1 MSTDDLWLIDG
12 YAQFFRAFHAIRT
25 DMRSP
30 VTSEPT
36 NMTYGFVDMLL
47 KLQNVHHPRRLAV
60 VLDVSGDRGTF
71 RNEIYPEYKANRD
84 APPSEL
90 KPQVERCLSL
100 LGQLGI
106 PVYGSEGFEADDV
119 IATIVRRIR
128 REDQDVSIRIVSKD
142 KDLQQ
147 LLDEQV
153 RMVDV
158 HKDTWIG
165 PRELQE
171 DKGISPDQ
179 VVDMLALMGDT
190 ADNVPGVP
198 GIGPKTAA
206 MLIADHGSLDGIYR
220 AIDSEADLPASK
232 RSIKGKRLENLLA
245 SRDSIPL
252 SRRLVTLCDDC
263 PVDFELESTMVD
275 FDRADREGVDETLRI
290 LGFNRL
296 RDAYRT
302 LLGGDLEITDQAS
315 PEDGGDDGAGT
326 LFAASGSEPLSD
338 TTPVD
343 GDYDV
348 VRDLDAL
355 EQLLATA
362 KASSRIAIDTETDS
376 LGPRSAA
383 LAGISLSVKEGT
395 GSYVPL
401 RSPDQSS
408 HLDLETARPLLERL
422 LGDPAIE
429 KVGQNLKFD
438 LVVLR
443 SHGFQVA
450 GVVGDSMIAS
460 YVEDATRASHKLDT
474 LSETI
479 LDRRCVPITAIIGKG
494 KDQRPFS
501 EVALETAAPYAAED
515 ADVSLR
521 LERTFHRAIEAEGL
535 DTLYEE
541 TEVPLVEVLA
551 GLEFEGIMVDPDE
564 LDQQREALSD
574 RIDELRQQI
583 VDASP
588 RDFNP
593 DSPKQLAG
601 ALFDAV
607 DAEPPGLGLKPI
619 KKGKTG
625 PSTDA
630 EVMEKLAEDTS
641 IQTPIPGLILE
652 YRQLTKLVNTYL
664 VALKEAIDPTTG
676 RIHASF
682 NQTGT
687 ATGRLSSSDPNLQN
701 IPIRTEVGRRIRRAF
716 VAPAGRLLLAADYSQ
731 VELRM
736 LAHLSGDPGLRLAFE
751 RGEDIHAMVAAEV
764 LGVPLEDVDDE
775 MRSTAKMINFGI
787 VYGITGYGLARRL
800 GGDMDVSTADGI
812 IQDYKA
818 RFPRIRD
825 FLEACVEQA
834 KDKGWVET
842 ILGRR
847 RRVPQV
853 TARNPM
859 ERQLG
864 DRIAINTVVQG
875 SAADLIK
882 RAMIDLH
889 RQLPVAH
896 PTARMILQ
904 IHDELVFE
912 VDEDSVEEVASMV
925 REHMEQAMILDVP
938 LVAEPSWGR
947 TWADTK

>member
-1 MSTDDLWLIDG
+1 MSSNDLWLIDG

-47 KLQNVHHPRRLAV
+47 KLQNVHHPKRLAV

-71 RNEIYPEYKANRD
+71 RNQIYPEYKANRD

-128 REDQDVSIRIVSKD
+128 KEEADVAIRIISKD

-147 LLDEQV
+147 LLDDEV

-165 PRELQE
+165 PKELRQE
-171 DKGISPDQ
+171 KGIDPDQ

-206 MLIADHGSLDGIYR
+206 MLIAEHGSVDGIYQ
-220 AIDSEADLPASK
+220 AIDAEADLPASK
-232 RSIKGKRLENLLA
+232 RSIKGKRLENLVA
-245 SRDSIPL
+245 SRESIPL
-252 SRRLVTLCDDC
+252 SRQLVTLCDDC
-263 PVDFELESTMVD
+263 PVDFELETTLVD
-275 FDRADREGVDETLRI
+275 FARSDREGVDETLRI

-302 LLGGDLEITDQAS
+302 MLGGPPTA
-315 PEDGGDDGAGT
+315 PTKAVEDHDDGAGT
-326 LFAASGSEPLSD
+326 LFASDRDDEAPSD

-343 GDYDV
+343 GEYDV
-348 VRDLDAL
+348 INDLDGL
-355 EQLLATA
+355 QRLLTSAQA
-362 KASSRIAIDTETDS
+362 APRIAIDTETDS

-383 LAGISLSVKEGT
+383 LAGISVSIAEGT

-422 LGDPAIE
+422 LGDPSIE

-438 LVVLR
+438 IVVLR
-443 SHGFQVA
+443 SHGFEIA

-460 YVEDATRASHKLDT
+460 YVQDATRASHGLNA

-479 LDRRCVPITAIIGKG
+479 LGRRCVPIEAIIGKG

-501 EVALETAAPYAAED
+501 EVPLETSAPYAAED

-521 LERTFHRAIEAEGL
+521 LERTLFESIDNEGM
-535 DTLYEE
+535 DTLYRE
-541 TEVPLVEVLA
+541 TEIPLVQVLA
-551 GLEFEGIMVDPDE
+551 GLEFEGIKVDPDE
-564 LDQQREALSD
+564 LDQQREALSG

-601 ALFDAV
+601 VLFDAV

-630 EVMEKLAEDTS
+630 EVMEKLADDAS
-641 IQTPIPGLILE
+641 IQTPIPTLILE
-652 YRQLTKLVNTYL
+652 YRQLTKLVGTYL
-664 VALKEAIDPTTG
+664 VALKEAIDPATG

-716 VAPAGRLLLAADYSQ
+716 VAPEGRLLLAADYSQ

-736 LAHLSGDPGLRLAFE
+736 LAHLSGDPGLRSAFE
-751 RGEDIHAMVAAEV
+751 RGDDIHAMVAAEV
-764 LGVPLEDVDDE
+764 LGVPIEDVDDE

-800 GGDMDVSTADGI
+800 GGDMDVPTADGI

-818 RFPRIRD
+818 RFPMIRD
-825 FLEACVEQA
+825 FLDACVAQA
-834 KDKGWVET
+834 KEKGWVET

-853 TARNPM
+853 NARNPM

-882 RAMIDLH
+882 RAMIDLD
-889 RQLPVAH
+889 RQLPAAH

-912 VDEDSVEEVASMV
+912 VDEKSVEDVASMV
-925 REHMEQAMILDVP
+925 RKHMEHAMALNVP

>member
-1 MSTDDLWLIDG
+1 MSTNDLWLIDG

-47 KLQNVHHPRRLAV
+47 KLQTVHRPRRLAV

-71 RNEIYPEYKANRD
+71 RNRIYPEYKANRD

-90 KPQVERCLSL
+90 APQVERCLAL
-100 LGQLGI
+100 LGQLAV
-106 PVYGSEGFEADDV
+106 PVYGAEGFEADDV
-119 IATIVRRIR
+119 IATIVRRM
-128 REDQDVSIRIVSKD
+128 REKEPDLSIRIISKD

-147 LLDEQV
+147 LLDDEV

-158 HKDTWIG
+158 HKDSWMG
-165 PRELQE
+165 PVELQAE
-171 DKGISPDQ
+171 KGIEPGQ

-206 MLIADHGSLDGIYR
+206 TLIADHGSIDGIYA
-220 AIDSEADLPASK
+220 AIDAETGLAASK

-245 SRDSIPL
+245 SRDAIPL
-252 SRRLVTLCDDC
+252 SRELVTLRDDC
-263 PVDFELESTMVD
+263 PVDFDLEATRVD
-275 FDRADREGVDETLRI
+275 FEEADKEGVDETLRI

-296 RDAYRT
+296 RDAYREM
-302 LLGGDLEITDQAS
+302 LGGPPEAAAVPAS
-315 PEDGGDDGAGT
+315 DDGAGT
-326 LFAASGSEPLSD
+326 LFATASDEADEGPP
-338 TTPVD
+338 TVPVD
-343 GDYDV
+343 GDYEV
-348 VRDLDAL
+348 VRDLASL
-355 EQLLATA
+355 ERLTRAAADLE
-362 KASSRIAIDTETDS
+362 RIAIDTETDS

-383 LAGISLSVKEGT
+383 LAGISISLSEGT
-395 GSYVPL
+395 GAYIPL
-401 RSPDQSS
+401 RSPDPES
-408 HLDLETARPLLERL
+408 HLDLETARPLLSGL
-422 LGDPAIE
+422 LGDPSIG
-429 KVGQNLKFD
+429 KVGHNLKFD

-443 SHGFQVA
+443 AHGFEVK

-460 YVEDATRASHKLDT
+460 YIDDATRGSHKLDA

-479 LDRRCVPITAIIGKG
+479 LQRRCVPITAVIGKG
-494 KDQRPFS
+494 RDQRPFS
-501 EVALETAAPYAAED
+501 TVPLETSAPYAAED

-521 LERTFHRAIEAEGL
+521 LERTLGESIDREGMT
-535 DTLYEE
+535 TLYLE

-551 GLEFEGIMVDPDE
+551 DLEYEGIEVDPDE
-564 LDQQREALSD
+564 LDRQREALSS
-574 RIDELRQQI
+574 RIEQLRAEI
-583 VDASP
+583 VAAAP
-588 RDFNP
+588 REFSP
-593 DSPKQLAG
+593 DSPRQLAG
-601 ALFDAV
+601 ALFDPI
-607 DAEPPGLGLKPI
+607 DADPPGLGLKPV

-630 EVMEKLAEDTS
+630 EVMEKLSEDPS
-641 IQTPIPGLILE
+641 VLSPIPGLILE
-652 YRQLTKLVNTYL
+652 YRKLTKLVSTYL
-664 VALKEAIDPTTG
+664 VALKEAIVPSTG

-682 NQTGT
+682 NQTMT

-701 IPIRTEVGRRIRRAF
+701 IPIRTEIGRRIRKAF
-716 VAPAGRLLLAADYSQ
+716 VAPPGRVLLAADYSQ

-736 LAHLSGDPGLRLAFE
+736 LAHLSGDQGLRTAFE
-751 RGEDIHAMVAAEV
+751 QDEDIHATVAAEV
-764 LGVPLEDVDDE
+764 LGVPLAEVDDD

-787 VYGITGYGLARRL
+787 VYGITGFGLARRL
-800 GGDMDVSTADGI
+800 GGDMDIPAADRI
-812 IQDYKA
+812 IEDYKN
-818 RFPRIRD
+818 RFPGIRD
-825 FLEACVEQA
+825 FLEACVDQA
-834 KDKGWVET
+834 ESKGWVET

-847 RRVPQV
+847 RLVPQV

-864 DRIAINTVVQG
+864 RRIAINTVVQG

-889 RQLPVAH
+889 RVLPDAH
-896 PTARMILQ
+896 PSTRMILQ

-912 VDEDSVEEVASMV
+912 VDGAEVETVAAMV
-925 REHMEQAMILDVP
+925 RERMENAMDLDVP
-938 LVAEPSWGR
+938 LVAEPSWGP

>member
-1 MSTDDLWLIDG
+1 MSADDLWLIDG

-47 KLQNVHHPRRLAV
+47 KLQNVHHPKRLAV

-71 RNEIYPEYKANRD
+71 RNEIFPEYKANRD

-119 IATIVRRIR
+119 IATIVRRMR
-128 REDQDVSIRIVSKD
+128 REEEDLEIRIVSKD

-147 LLDEQV
+147 LLDEEV

-158 HKDTWIG
+158 HKDTWMG
-165 PRELQE
+165 PEELREE
-171 DKGISPDQ
+171 KGIDPDQ

-206 MLIADHGSLDGIYR
+206 MLIAEHGSIDGIYR
-220 AIDSEADLPASK
+220 AIDAEADLPAGK

-245 SRDSIPL
+245 CRDTIPL
-252 SRRLVTLCDDC
+252 SRRLVTLRDDC
-263 PVDFELESTMVD
+263 PVDFDLQATQVD
-275 FDRADREGVDETLRI
+275 FAGSDREAVDETLRI

-302 LLGGDLEITDQAS
+302 MLGGEPETEAGNPDLESDQ
-315 PEDGGDDGAGT
+315 GAGT
-326 LFAASGSEPLSD
+326 LFASGIADEPTS
-338 TTPVD
+338 TRPVD
-343 GDYDV
+343 GEYDV
-348 VRDLDAL
+348 IVDLEGL
-355 EQLLATA
+355 ERLVSSAR
-362 KASSRIAIDTETDS
+362 ASSRIAIDTETDS

-383 LAGISLSVKEGT
+383 LAGISVSLAEGR
-395 GSYVPL
+395 GSYIPL
-401 RSPDQSS
+401 RSPEPSS
-408 HLDLETARPLLERL
+408 HLDLETARPLLEAL
-422 LGDPAIE
+422 LGDSSIR

-438 LVVLR
+438 IVVLR
-443 SHGFQVA
+443 SHGFEVA

-460 YVEDATRASHKLDT
+460 YVQDATRASHGLNA

-479 LDRRCVPITAIIGKG
+479 LGRRCVPIEAVIGKG
-494 KDQRPFS
+494 REQRPFS
-501 EVALETAAPYAAED
+501 EAPLEISAPYAAED

-521 LERTFHRAIEAEGL
+521 LERTLHESIEQEGL
-535 DTLYEE
+535 ESLYRK
-541 TEVPLVEVLA
+541 TEVPLVGVLA
-551 GLEFEGIMVDPDE
+551 GLEFEGIMVDPEE
-564 LDQQREALSD
+564 LDQQRGGLSG
-574 RIDELRQQI
+574 RIEELRKQI

-601 ALFDAV
+601 VLFDAE

-630 EVMEKLAEDTS
+630 EVMEKLADDPS
-641 IQTPIPGLILE
+641 VQTAIPGLILE
-652 YRQLTKLVNTYL
+652 YRQLTKLVGTYL
-664 VALKEAIDPTTG
+664 VALKDAIDPVTG

-701 IPIRTEVGRRIRRAF
+701 IPIRTEIGRRIRRAF
-716 VAPAGRLLLAADYSQ
+716 VAPEGRLLLAADYSQ

-736 LAHLSGDPGLRLAFE
+736 LAHLSGDPGLRQAFE
-751 RGEDIHAMVAAEV
+751 QGDDIHAMVAAEV
-764 LGVPLEDVDDE
+764 LGVPIEDVDDG

-800 GGDMDVSTADGI
+800 GGGMDIPTADRI
-812 IQDYKA
+812 IQDYKE

-825 FLEACVEQA
+825 FLEACVAQA
-834 KDKGWVET
+834 RDKGWVET

-847 RRVPQV
+847 RGVPQV
-853 TARNPM
+853 NSRNPM

-864 DRIAINTVVQG
+864 DRMAINTVVQG

-882 RAMIDLH
+882 RAMIDLD
-889 RQLPVAH
+889 RRLPEAH

-912 VDEDSVEEVASMV
+912 VDENSVREVSSMV
-925 REHMEQAMILDVP
+925 RQQMEHAMDLDVP

>member
-1 MSTDDLWLIDG
+1 MSTEDLWLIDG

-47 KLQNVHHPRRLAV
+47 KLQNVHQPGRLAV

-100 LGQLGI
+100 LSQLGI

-128 REDQDVSIRIVSKD
+128 RERGDIAIRIISKD

-147 LLDEQV
+147 LLDDEV

-165 PRELQE
+165 PKELE
-171 DKGISPDQ
+171 TEKGIRPDQ

-206 MLIADHGSLDGIYR
+206 MLIAEHGSVDGIYR
-220 AIDSEADLPASK
+220 AIDAEADLPASR
-232 RSIKGKRLENLLA
+232 RSIKGKRLENLVA
-245 SRDSIPL
+245 SREAIPL
-252 SRRLVTLCDDC
+252 SRRLVTLRDDC
-263 PVDFELESTMVD
+263 PVDFDLADTVVD
-275 FDRADREGVDETLRI
+275 FERTDREGVDETLRI

-302 LLGGDLEITDQAS
+302 LLGGPAEAAAPRTEPA
-315 PEDGGDDGAGT
+315 EDDAAGT
-326 LFAASGSEPLSD
+326 LFAGGDDTASIAA
-338 TTPVD
+338 TPVD
-343 GDYDV
+343 GEYEV
-348 VRDLDAL
+348 VRDLEGL
-355 EQLLATA
+355 ERLV
-362 KASSRIAIDTETDS
+362 ASAGSASRIAIDTETDS
-376 LGPRSAA
+376 LGPRSAR
-383 LAGISLSVKEGT
+383 LAGISISVEEGT

-401 RSPDQSS
+401 RSPDQAS
-408 HLDLETARPLLERL
+408 HLDLETARPLLESL
-422 LGDPAIE
+422 LGDASIP

-443 SHGFQVA
+443 SHGFRVA
-450 GVVGDSMIAS
+450 GVAGDSMIAS
-460 YVEDATRASHKLDT
+460 YVEDATRASHKLDA

-494 KDQRPFS
+494 SDQKPFS
-501 EVALETAAPYAAED
+501 EVPLEISAPYAAED
-515 ADVSLR
+515 ADISLR
-521 LERTFHRAIEAEGL
+521 LESTLRGAIEKEGM

-541 TEVPLVEVLA
+541 TEIPLVDVLA
-551 GLEFEGIMVDPDE
+551 GLEYEGIKVDADE
-564 LDQQREALSD
+564 LDQQRDALSG
-574 RIDELRQQI
+574 RIDELRRQI
-583 VDASP
+583 VEASP

-593 DSPKQLAG
+593 DSPRQLAG
-601 ALFDAV
+601 VLFDAV

-630 EVMEKLAEDTS
+630 EVMEKLADDPS
-641 IQTPIPGLILE
+641 IQTPIPDLILE
-652 YRQLTKLVNTYL
+652 YRQLTKLVGTYL

-716 VAPAGRLLLAADYSQ
+716 TAPEGRLLLAADYSQ

-736 LAHLSGDPGLRLAFE
+736 LAHLSGDPGLRTAFE
-751 RGEDIHAMVAAEV
+751 RGDDIHAMVAAEV
-764 LGVPLEDVDDE
+764 LGVPIEDVDDE

-800 GGDMDVSTADGI
+800 GGDMDVPTADGI
-812 IQDYKA
+812 IKDYKD
-818 RFPRIRD
+818 RFPRINE
-825 FLEACVEQA
+825 FLESCVAQA
-834 KDKGWVET
+834 TSEGWVET

-864 DRIAINTVVQG
+864 ERIAINTVVQG

-889 RQLPVAH
+889 RRLPEAH

-912 VDEDSVEEVASMV
+912 VDEDAVEDVASMV
-925 REHMEQAMILDVP
+925 REHMEHAMPLDVP